1 MSRVRTVLLKL
12 MVFPIYKNNN
22 LKREELLCAVRTQIR
37 WEIRAGPSGCL
48 GDSQG
53 FNSQVPYK
61 VPRLRPGL
69 NPSQVKKQKKKIF
82 AYLLQDLYF
91 ENRIT
96 ILFFILTTLI
106 YIFWILK

>member
-37 WEIRAGPSGCL
+37 WEIRVGPSGCL

-61 VPRLRPGL
+61 VPRLCPGL
-69 NPSQVKKQKKKIF
+69 NPSH
-82 AYLLQDLYF
+82 
-91 ENRIT
+91 RICGPIET
-96 ILFFILTTLI
+96 F
-106 YIFWILK
+106 

>member
-61 VPRLRPGL
+61 VPRLCPGL
-69 NPSQVKKQKKKIF
+69 NPSQ
-82 AYLLQDLYF
+82 
-91 ENRIT
+91 IT
-96 ILFFILTTLI
+96 ILVI
-106 YIFWILK
+106 ILKKNNNVVYQRVAHITESCTFPDFSTLLL

>member
-1 MSRVRTVLLKL
+1 MVDFKKILLSRVRTVLLKL

-69 NPSQVKKQKKKIF
+69 NPSH
-82 AYLLQDLYF
+82 
-91 ENRIT
+91 RP
-96 ILFFILTTLI
+96 
-106 YIFWILK
+106 LKLVFY

>member
-69 NPSQVKKQKKKIF
+69 NPSHRFSPKQEHP
-82 AYLLQDLYF
+82 DLDCY
-91 ENRIT
+91 
-96 ILFFILTTLI
+96 
-106 YIFWILK
+106 